1 MLSAGANPAF
11 IGILI
16 GCENPEMMHALFVVN
31 FNEKAVC
38 TVLSPAV
45 CLLPGDDHAG
55 TAGV

>member
-16 GCENPEMMHALFVVN
+16 GRKNPEMMHALFVVN

-45 CLLPGDDHAG
+45 CLLPGDDYAG
-55 TAGV
+55 RPGL